1 MRIRNL
7 TIAALSAA
15 MALTIAG
22 CASNPTV
29 NDEAANGQQA
39 TSQEQAAEATDA
51 TTDQASA
58 PARTPEEELA
68 DPADLTIVD
77 YGWFPAENGMVDFA
91 VEVQNT
97 NDTMEAVSPV
107 IHAVAKDADGNVMFE
122 KDVDV
127 PAVLPDSTY
136 YFSMVTGGDSGFM
149 MTGQTEAAQPDSMEF
164 TIETADDAWQQTD
177 VTVGDIY
184 QINDGG
190 VSDTDFGAKEF
201 TGPVT
206 ASDEVAGSDQ
216 SRVDVILFDS
226 DGNIEGGF
234 FKIVETT
241 PGQAVDYDVYAMGA
255 PDFASYQ
262 VYASPW
268 LDDAE

>member
-1 MRIRNL
+1 MKTRHL
-7 TIAALSAA
+7 TIAALSAV
-15 MALTIAG
+15 MALSIAG

-39 TSQEQAAEATDA
+39 TSQEQTAEATDA
-51 TTDQASA
+51 NTEQAAA

-97 NDTMEAVSPV
+97 NDTMEAVAPI
-107 IHAVAKDADGNVMFE
+107 IHAVAKDADGNVLFE

-127 PAVLPDSTY
+127 PSVLPDSTY
-136 YFSMVTGGDSGFM
+136 YFSMVTGDNSGLKLAG
-149 MTGQTEAAQPDSMEF
+149 GQSAPQPESMEF
-164 TIETADDAWQQTD
+164 TIETPDDAWQQTD
-177 VTVGDIY
+177 VTIGDIY
-184 QINDGG
+184 QISDGG
-190 VSDTDFGAKEF
+190 ISDTDFGAKEF
-201 TGPVT
+201 TGTVT

-216 SRVDVILFDS
+216 SRVDVILFDG
-226 DGNIEGGF
+226 DGNIEGGY

-241 PGQAVDYDVYAMGA
+241 PGTAVDYEVYAMGA

-268 LDDAE
+268 LDE